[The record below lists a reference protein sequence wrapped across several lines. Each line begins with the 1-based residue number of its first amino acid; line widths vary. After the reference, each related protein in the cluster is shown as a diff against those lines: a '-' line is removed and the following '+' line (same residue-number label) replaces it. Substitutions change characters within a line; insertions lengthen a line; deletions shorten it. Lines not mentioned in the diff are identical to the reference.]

1 MLEIADYFGIYF
13 YIGSQSSPNVLI
25 EKYGCTAPFN
35 EIWRISVH
43 SISITCEFLLMRMHH
58 TNCKKKK
65 SKEEIISTV
74 LFGCRNTFIYI
85 WYGFFWVSYF
95 YCCRLLPFFQ
105 RAKCEMR
112 TRKYERE
119 LHAEIRSRHNSS
131 QFSIFSHR

>member
-1 MLEIADYFGIYF
+1 MGIEARKYETISSYLF
-13 YIGSQSSPNVLI
+13 IDVSSLSSLSLLYSYLCFIFVMPLYSFSSYGSYRCQVYECRQQFHCRNI
-25 EKYGCTAPFN
+25 PFN
-35 EIWRISVH
+35 
-43 SISITCEFLLMRMHH
+43 
-58 TNCKKKK
+58 
-65 SKEEIISTV
+65 
-74 LFGCRNTFIYI
+74 RNTFIYI